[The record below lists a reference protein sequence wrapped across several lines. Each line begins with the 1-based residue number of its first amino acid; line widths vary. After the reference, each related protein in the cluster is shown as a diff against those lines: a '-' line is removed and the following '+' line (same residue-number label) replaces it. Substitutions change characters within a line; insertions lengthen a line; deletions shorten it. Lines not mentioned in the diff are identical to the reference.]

1 MSDQA
6 RDADFLRGK
15 QVAFTGKLASMTRQ
29 EAAEL
34 VRAFGGTFV
43 PALGRHTSILVVGQ
57 EGWPLREDG
66 QLTRQLRRAQ
76 VLQRRG
82 RHVTVLSEEE
92 LLTRLGLDSRSDE
105 IRRRCT
111 TAELIRI
118 LKIPRER
125 LRAWIGAGLIVPVES
140 SQGVGYFD
148 FRQVA
153 GAKTLCDLVKAGIST
168 DRVRR
173 SLEHLRAWAG
183 DVDQPLEQL
192 AILEKDG
199 DILVRLGDQLAD
211 ATGQLRF
218 DFSEQA
224 EESTVAWEPSQRT
237 AEEWFDLACE
247 HEDAG
252 RLVEGENAYR
262 QALLQGPNPECS
274 FNLANL
280 LYTQGRKPESA
291 ERFYQ
296 VVELDRTHAEAWNN
310 LGTVLVDLRRLEEAK
325 AAYEKAIGLGY
336 ADAHYNLADLLADL
350 GDEDQ
355 ARKHLQAYL
364 QQDQHS
370 RWARYARA
378 RLEKRSR

>member
-6 RDADFLRGK
+6 KDADFLRGK

-29 EAAEL
+29 EAARL
-34 VRAFGGTFV
+34 VRAYGGTFV
-43 PALGRHTSILVVGQ
+43 PALNRTTSILVVGQ

-66 QLTRQLRRAQ
+66 RLTRQLRRAQ
-76 VLQRRG
+76 ALERRG
-82 RHVTVLSEEE
+82 HRVSVLAEEE

-105 IRRRCT
+105 VRRLCT
-111 TAELIRI
+111 TAELVRI
-118 LKIPRER
+118 LKVPRER
-125 LRAWIGAGLIVPVES
+125 VRAWIGAGLIRPVETR
-140 SQGVGYFD
+140 QGVGYFD

-168 DRVRR
+168 ERVRH

-199 DILVRLGDQLAD
+199 DILVRLGDQLAEPS
-211 ATGQLRF
+211 GQLRF
-218 DFSEQA
+218 DFGE
-224 EESTVAWEPSQRT
+224 ETGESTVAWQQGQPS

-247 HEDAG
+247 HEEAG
-252 RLVEGENAYR
+252 RLADAEHAYR
-262 QALLQGPNPECS
+262 QALLQGPSADCS

-280 LYTQGRKPESA
+280 LYALGRKPESA

-296 VVELDRTHAEAWNN
+296 VVELDGTHAEAWNN
-310 LGTVLVDLRRLEEAK
+310 LGTVLVDLRRPEEAK
-325 AAYEKAIGLGY
+325 SAYEKAIGFGY
-336 ADAHYNLADLLADL
+336 ADAHYNLADLLTEQ
-350 GDEDQ
+350 GHEDQ
-355 ARKHLQAYL
+355 AREHLQAYL

-378 RLEKRSR
+378 RLERRSR